1 MSVSDSYR
9 LIALAP
15 NLSTVLEKCILFRY
29 RFCFITSDLQFGFK
43 QGFST
48 ELCSGILKDV
58 ITKYLH
64 NGTNVFGCFLDASKA
79 FDRVNHSLLF
89 EMLLKR
95 NIPTT
100 VLRFLLSWYKE

>member
-1 MSVSDSYR
+1 MKSV
-9 LIALAP
+9 
-15 NLSTVLEKCILFRY
+15 
-29 RFCFITSDLQFGFK
+29 FCFNSDTDPAITSDPQFGFNR
-43 QGFST
+43 GFSA
-48 ELCSGILKDV
+48 ELCSGILKNV

-95 NIPTT
+95 NIPTA
-100 VLRFLLSWYKE
+100 VLHFFSYYPLSSLELELFRAL

>member
-1 MSVSDSYR
+1 MQLLHTPQNCR
-9 LIALAP
+9 E
-15 NLSTVLEKCILFRY
+15 NLKN
-29 RFCFITSDLQFGFK
+29 
-43 QGFST
+43 
-48 ELCSGILKDV
+48 V

-64 NGTNVFGCFLDASKA
+64 NGINVFGCFLDASKA

-100 VLRFLLSWYKE
+100 VLRFLLSWYKEQTLWNLSYSAPFIVSLTELAS